1 MEPGKDIAPNAVF
14 ELRGKEY
21 RVAAGQTVRASLQA
35 VDLNPELYLCVLC
48 GELVTDDRIVEA
60 GDSYRLVAVVSGGD
74 N

>member
-1 MEPGKDIAPNAVF
+1 MESGKDTALDAVF
-14 ELRGKEY
+14 ELSGKEY
-21 RVAAGQTVRASLQA
+21 TVAAGQTIRASLQA
-35 VDLNPELYLCVLC
+35 LDLNPELYLCVLC

>member
-1 MEPGKDIAPNAVF
+1 MESGKYTKPDAVF

-21 RVAAGQTVRASLQA
+21 KVAAGQTVRASLQA
-35 VDLNPELYLCVLC
+35 VDLNPELYLFVLC

-60 GDSYRLVAVVSGGD
+60 GESYRVVAVVSGGD